1 MTKIENNNAYIKTE
15 WIDNVTIVDAKKLN
29 KMEDAL
35 ESIKESTESN
45 TSEISRK
52 IDFVIKENNK
62 LIFLSEGVK
71 LFEIDLSSLVQE
83 GAQGPVGPQGP
94 QGANGVTPN
103 IQIGEVTTL
112 PSSQRATVARR
123 GTDANPI
130 FDFGI
135 PQGPQGNDGRDGRDG
150 TNGRD
155 GETISITIGSNIYT
169 HTNGNITL
177 PEYPSFDNTAESIT
191 IRDSSNL
198 FTATNVEDALL
209 ELREELGNNKNTLE
223 NNINKIKE
231 VL

>member
-35 ESIKESTESN
+35 ESIKESTETN
-45 TSEISRK
+45 TSEISKK
-52 IDFVIKENNK
+52 IDTVIKEQNK

-71 LFEIDLSSLVQE
+71 LFEVDLSSLVQE
-83 GAQGPVGPQGP
+83 GSQGPMGPQGP

-112 PSSQRATVARR
+112 NSSQNATVSRR

-135 PQGPQGNDGRDGRDG
+135 PRGPQGND
-150 TNGRD
+150 GRD

-177 PEYPSFDNTAESIT
+177 PEYPSFDNTAESI
-191 IRDSSNL
+191 IIEDSNNV
-198 FTATNVEDALL
+198 FEATNVEDALF
-209 ELREELGNNKNTLE
+209 ELREELGNSKNILE